1 MRGIPG
7 QRSDYW
13 DRVAFEKRFTHPLRL
28 EWLSKYL
35 DQEARILDYGCGY
48 GRILEELVRGGYSNS
63 VGADFSEAMIR
74 RSRSMLPHV
83 NLVQTDG
90 HLLPF
95 RERAFDAVVL
105 FAVLTCIPSDKD
117 QRRLLT
123 EVFRVLRPGGL
134 LYISDLLLNS
144 DRRNVER
151 YERDAKRFGVYGIFE
166 LPEGVI
172 VRHHHPE
179 WIEELTDRFVRLEY
193 APFSVET
200 MNGNPSAAFQY
211 LGRGSTV

>member
-1 MRGIPG
+1 MRGIAG
-7 QRSDYW
+7 QSDYW
-13 DRVAFEKRFTHPLRL
+13 DRVALEKRFTHPLRL
-28 EWLSKYL
+28 EWLSKHL
-35 DQEARILDYGCGY
+35 DPKARILDYGCGY
-48 GRILEELVRGGYSNS
+48 GRILEQLVRVGYSNS

-74 RSRSMLPHV
+74 RCRSTLSQV

-90 HLLPF
+90 DLLPF

-105 FAVLTCIPSDKD
+105 FAVLTCIPREEH
-117 QRRLLT
+117 QRGLLT
-123 EVFRVLRPGGL
+123 EVFHVLRPGGL

-144 DRRNVER
+144 DKRNVER

-172 VRHHHPE
+172 VRHHREE
-179 WIEELTDRFVRLEY
+179 WIEELTNHFVRLEY

-211 LGRGSTV
+211 LGRVSTL

>member
-1 MRGIPG
+1 MQRIPG
-7 QRSDYW
+7 KSDYW
-13 DRVAFEKRFTHPLRL
+13 DRVALEKRFTHPLRL

-35 DQEARILDYGCGY
+35 DQQARILDYGCGY
-48 GRILEELVRGGYSNS
+48 GRILEQLVRVGYSNS
-63 VGADFSEAMIR
+63 VGADFSEGMLKR
-74 RSRSMLPHV
+74 CRSTLSHV

-90 HLLPF
+90 DLLPF

-105 FAVLTCIPSDKD
+105 FAVLTCISREGD
-117 QRRLLT
+117 QRGLLT
-123 EVFRVLRPGGL
+123 KVVHVLRPGGL

-172 VRHHHPE
+172 VRHHHGE

-193 APFSVET
+193 APFSVRT

-211 LGRGSTV
+211 LGRVSTL